1 MVYVKA
7 LKIKT
12 ILKSSKYINEDHD
25 QQQAYDNAV
34 NNAQQV
40 IDETQATLSSDTIN
54 QLANAVTQAKS
65 NLHGD
70 TKLQHDKDSAKQ
82 TIAQLQNL
90 NSAQKHMEDSLIDN
104 ESTRTQVQHDLTE
117 AQALD
122 GLMGALKESI
132 KDIY

>member
-1 MVYVKA
+1 MRIMTNNK
-7 LKIKT
+7 LM
-12 ILKSSKYINEDHD
+12 
-25 QQQAYDNAV
+25 NA

-90 NSAQKHMEDSLIDN
+90 NSAQNIWKIL
-104 ESTRTQVQHDLTE
+104 
-117 AQALD
+117 
-122 GLMGALKESI
+122 
-132 KDIY
+132 